1 MVLLTEKIENSLLIL
16 GLLLAPLTSLR
27 VWKIGP
33 RELLLFLWCLL
44 VIIRR
49 RKIVINLITKFWYF
63 FIFLVTIGTL
73 FGNVIITQRKM
84 GSDEA
89 YTYIFLLYLSHHW

>member
-1 MVLLTEKIENSLLIL
+1 MGLSVEKIENSLLIL

-33 RELLLFLWCLL
+33 GELILFLWCLL
-44 VIIRR
+44 VMMRR

-73 FGNVIITQRKM
+73 FGNAIITQREM

-89 YTYIFLLYLSHHW
+89 FTYIFLLYLSHH